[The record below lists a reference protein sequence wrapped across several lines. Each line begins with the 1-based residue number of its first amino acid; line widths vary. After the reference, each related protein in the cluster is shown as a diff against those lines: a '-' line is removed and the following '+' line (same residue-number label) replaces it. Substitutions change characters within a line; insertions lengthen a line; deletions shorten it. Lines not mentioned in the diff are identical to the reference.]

1 VADVHVLHDAIND
14 VQIKDAD
21 IVHSL
26 ANQLT
31 YVKDLSASSKIN
43 AEAIAN
49 LSAILRDQVIQSH
62 DKF

>member
-1 VADVHVLHDAIND
+1 VHDVVND
-14 VQIKDAD
+14 LQQRNAD

-31 YVKDLSASSKIN
+31 FVKDLSTTSKIN

-49 LSAILRDQVIQSH
+49 LSTIL
-62 DKF
+62 